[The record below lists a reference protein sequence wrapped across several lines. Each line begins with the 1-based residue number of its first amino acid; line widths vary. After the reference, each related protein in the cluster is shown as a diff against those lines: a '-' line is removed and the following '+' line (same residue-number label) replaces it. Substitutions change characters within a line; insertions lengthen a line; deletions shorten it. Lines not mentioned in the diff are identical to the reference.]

1 ALELREVLGRVIA
14 DLAEPAAVE
23 KADHGHV
30 LREVENA
37 RRARARL
44 EAEADLRIRV
54 PRDRPHDRRLAGLH
68 LAEQPDN
75 RRLLSREPA
84 DPALL
89 LRIRLGSQN
98 DPTNSAP
105 RAGQAFARQDGH
117 ASGPSS
123 AACVMPTLFTAP
135 ILPVRI
141 RTQKR

>member
-1 ALELREVLGRVIA
+1 
-14 DLAEPAAVE
+14 
-23 KADHGHV
+23 
-30 LREVENA
+30 
-37 RRARARL
+37 
-44 EAEADLRIRV
+44 
-54 PRDRPHDRRLAGLH
+54 DRPHDRRLAGLH

-75 RRLLSREPA
+75 RRLLSRELA

-141 RTQKR
+141 RTQERCQTPFLPKTVSDTIFRDVMLATSMRCSSARRRRFASSSQCGQRA